1 MAPVGTD
8 KNCNYH
14 KWPITRFIYD
24 LISLVSE
31 IHLSQ
36 LQKWWQDLQITK
48 FYIFLKQLY
57 DPSLRTI
64 FCIMAWKQPD
74 NRDLQKFMRSYQNKK
89 ENKSIP
95 NSLIKINNN
104 HFHKEISI

>member
-48 FYIFLKQLY
+48 FLHFLK
-57 DPSLRTI
+57 
-64 FCIMAWKQPD
+64 AAV
-74 NRDLQKFMRSYQNKK
+74 RS
-89 ENKSIP
+89 
-95 NSLIKINNN
+95 
-104 HFHKEISI
+104 

>member
-1 MAPVGTD
+1 MAPGGTD
-8 KNCNYH
+8 KNFKYH

-48 FYIFLKQLY
+48 FYTFLKQLY
-57 DPSLRTI
+57 DPSLRTN
-64 FCIMAWKQPD
+64 FLYHGMKTTGQQRAT
-74 NRDLQKFMRSYQNKK
+74 
-89 ENKSIP
+89 
-95 NSLIKINNN
+95 KIYAALS
-104 HFHKEISI
+104 K